1 MARPT
6 GTPLLLVDAAVLDAN
21 LEAMQ
26 ARCAAAGAALRPH
39 VKGHKCAWI
48 AARQLAAGATGLA
61 AATLE
66 EAAGLLGAGLGDDV
80 LLTSVVAAPS
90 IPDVVALRRLGDLA
104 VVADDPAFVHALGA
118 AARAAGVRARVFVD
132 LDIGQGRSGA
142 PTPEAAVAVA
152 AAAAEHGDALAFTGV
167 QAYEG
172 HVQFV
177 AAGDRP
183 AAHAQAMGVLR
194 ATHDALAAAGHPPGV
209 VTGAGTGT
217 HALALAAPGVVTE
230 VQPGSYALMDA
241 TYAAATDGTFGQA
254 VHVVTS
260 VRSVRGPGEA
270 IVDAGFKAL
279 STDLGPARVAGLDAT
294 WAPAGDEHG
303 RLTGALGDLRAGD
316 RVRLIPSHTDTT
328 VRLYR
333 ELWVAGDRGEPAAA
347 VPLF

>member
-1 MARPT
+1 
-6 GTPLLLVDAAVLDAN
+6 
-21 LEAMQ
+21 
-26 ARCAAAGAALRPH
+26 
-39 VKGHKCAWI
+39 
-48 AARQLAAGATGLA
+48 
-61 AATLE
+61 
-66 EAAGLLGAGLGDDV
+66 
-80 LLTSVVAAPS
+80 
-90 IPDVVALRRLGDLA
+90 
-104 VVADDPAFVHALGA
+104 
-118 AARAAGVRARVFVD
+118 
-132 LDIGQGRSGA
+132 
-142 PTPEAAVAVA
+142 
-152 AAAAEHGDALAFTGV
+152 
-167 QAYEG
+167 
-172 HVQFV
+172 
-177 AAGDRP
+177 
-183 AAHAQAMGVLR
+183 MGVLR
-194 ATHDALAAAGHPPGV
+194 ATLDALAAAGHPPGV